1 MKEGGGGEAAAA
13 TSSLRLVGKGQ
24 GTPSLVMVF
33 MKGPYTNHSE
43 ARRLDGEWSP
53 SYVPPAT
60 VSSAWGWGFPF
71 LTEVGKS
78 IKVEVKREGCP
89 TSLLGRVGWAEEGN
103 G

>member
-1 MKEGGGGEAAAA
+1 MKGGGEEAA
-13 TSSLRLVGKGQ
+13 TSGLRLVGKGQ
-24 GTPSLVMVF
+24 GTHSLVMVF

-43 ARRLDGEWSP
+43 AHRLDREWSP

-60 VSSAWGWGFPF
+60 VSGACGWGFPF
-71 LTEVGKS
+71 LIKVRKS

>member
-1 MKEGGGGEAAAA
+1 
-13 TSSLRLVGKGQ
+13 
-24 GTPSLVMVF
+24 

-43 ARRLDGEWSP
+43 AGRLDGEWSP

-60 VSSAWGWGFPF
+60 VSDAWGWGFPF
-71 LTEVGKS
+71 LIEVGKS

-103 G
+103 EDLLAAVMRRLGVGGQQSWRL